1 MPVKRAA
8 SGKQSAGLLLYR
20 LTSGDPEVLLGHPGG
35 PFCRKKDLASWSIPK
50 DLIAEGEPPLVAAK
64 REFNEET
71 GYSPRGETL
80 PLGEARQP
88 AGKTVHVW
96 AVERLGS
103 GRPPEQYVRDGVA
116 AKIRTAVIVS
126 RARGSAEEHMRLTH
140 RWVHHPPLGKGT
152 LFLSE
157 GWNVDFHLLEE

>member
-1 MPVKRAA
+1 MALSTR
-8 SGKQSAGLLLYR
+8 
-20 LTSGDPEVLLGHPGG
+20 
-35 PFCRKKDLASWSIPK
+35 DLASWSIPK
-50 DLIAEGEPPLVAAK
+50 GLIAEGEPPLVAAK

-88 AGKTVHVW
+88 GGKTVHVW

-126 RARGSAEEHMRLTH
+126 RARRAAWFDLAEVRAKIL
-140 RWVHHPPLGKGT
+140 KGQAV
-152 LFLSE
+152 FL
-157 GWNVDFHLLEE
+157 VRLLEALAVR